1 MKSKHLFIT
10 LLCATLMMTACRSSY
25 KISSIERTRIL
36 IDSRYDKP
44 LSKELDEYMEPFT
57 HAVDSIKSPV
67 VGKAAQY
74 MSAKRPEGLLSN
86 LLPDILM
93 WAAKDYNEKPDF
105 AVYNIGGIRA
115 AVVSEPYSARMSR
128 EHNNSNIICF
138 GARVVGIET
147 AKDIVDNFL
156 NTKFLGDKH
165 LRRVNMI
172 TEIESGSFKS

>member
-1 MKSKHLFIT
+1 MKLVIGSDHAAFSMKNDIKKYLETKGYEVLDIGTFSEES
-10 LLCATLMMTACRSSY
+10 CDY
-25 KISSIERTRIL
+25 PKIAYDASLKIINNEVELGIL
-36 IDSRYDKP
+36 ICGTGIGMS
-44 LSKELDEYMEPFT
+44 L
-57 HAVDSIKSPV
+57 
-67 VGKAAQY
+67 AAN
-74 MSAKRPEGLLSN
+74 KV
-86 LLPDILM
+86 
-93 WAAKDYNEKPDF
+93 K
-105 AVYNIGGIRA
+105 GIRA

-172 TEIESGSFKS
+172 TEIESASFKS

>member
-1 MKSKHLFIT
+1 MKLVIGSDHAAFCMKNDIKKYLETKGYEVLDIGTFSEES
-10 LLCATLMMTACRSSY
+10 CDY
-25 KISSIERTRIL
+25 PKIAYDASLKVINNEVELGIL
-36 IDSRYDKP
+36 ICGTGIGMS
-44 LSKELDEYMEPFT
+44 L
-57 HAVDSIKSPV
+57 
-67 VGKAAQY
+67 AAN
-74 MSAKRPEGLLSN
+74 KV
-86 LLPDILM
+86 
-93 WAAKDYNEKPDF
+93 K
-105 AVYNIGGIRA
+105 GIRA

>member
-1 MKSKHLFIT
+1 MFMKSKHLFIT
-10 LLCATLMMTACRSSY
+10 LLCATLTMTACRSSY
-25 KISSIERTRIL
+25 KISGIERTRIL

-93 WAAKDYNEKPDF
+93 WASQFYNEQEYLD
-105 AVYNIGGIRA
+105 YA
-115 AVVSEPYSARMSR
+115 AEMKSNSSLYSDLSI
-128 EHNNSNIICF
+128 SS
-138 GARVVGIET
+138 GDT
-147 AKDIVDNFL
+147 AERRW
-156 NTKFLGDKH
+156 TKL
-165 LRRVNMI
+165 
-172 TEIESGSFKS
+172 

>member
-1 MKSKHLFIT
+1 MKLVIGSDHAAFCMKNDIKKYLETKGYEVLDIGTFSEES
-10 LLCATLMMTACRSSY
+10 CDY
-25 KISSIERTRIL
+25 PKIAYDASLKVINNEVELGIL
-36 IDSRYDKP
+36 ICGTGIGMS
-44 LSKELDEYMEPFT
+44 L
-57 HAVDSIKSPV
+57 
-67 VGKAAQY
+67 AAN
-74 MSAKRPEGLLSN
+74 KV
-86 LLPDILM
+86 
-93 WAAKDYNEKPDF
+93 K
-105 AVYNIGGIRA
+105 GIRA

-128 EHNNSNIICF
+128 EHNNSNIICC

>member
-1 MKSKHLFIT
+1 MKLVIGSDHAAFSMKNDIKKYLETKGYEVLDIGTFSEES
-10 LLCATLMMTACRSSY
+10 CDY
-25 KISSIERTRIL
+25 PKIAYDASLKVVNNEVELGIL
-36 IDSRYDKP
+36 ICGTGIGMS
-44 LSKELDEYMEPFT
+44 L
-57 HAVDSIKSPV
+57 
-67 VGKAAQY
+67 AAN
-74 MSAKRPEGLLSN
+74 KV
-86 LLPDILM
+86 
-93 WAAKDYNEKPDF
+93 K
-105 AVYNIGGIRA
+105 GIRA